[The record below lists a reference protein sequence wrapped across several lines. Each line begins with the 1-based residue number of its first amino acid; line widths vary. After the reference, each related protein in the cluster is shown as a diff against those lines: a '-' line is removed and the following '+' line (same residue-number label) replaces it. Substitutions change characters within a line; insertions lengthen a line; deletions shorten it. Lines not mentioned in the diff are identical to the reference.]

1 MEEIGGGG
9 GAEEGPSPGTSSR
22 AVSLPPPPCLFSSCF
37 SAGYGRRRRGKGKG
51 EGKPGPASKEIKEKR
66 GVAGGTADSPSSDAS
81 LAAVDASPPSVAA
94 AKTTTTTSLPAKEG
108 GGEETAAAASSKE
121 KTRRKGSW
129 WLDMTRQEFQSSFS
143 QFLPLPDG
151 EWPGEAPRE
160 GGEDGGSHDY
170 CLLLEADPS
179 SGEGGGV
186 CLQVSPKERGGSQE
200 GEGGK
205 CGKINAAAVVVPLL
219 LCELCCNGGDV
230 ELAFSVSHGGGGGA
244 GLAGVRL
251 RVTEGGG
258 GTVTAE
264 ATPRPDLAGTLRRG
278 GEEGFAVS
286 CYSAALKKGS
296 TLVAVGLAVAPGT
309 ERLVARSLK
318 IFRLPDKGQ
327 KTKQQ

>member
-1 MEEIGGGG
+1 MEVEEIG

-37 SAGYGRRRRGKGKG
+37 CAGYGRRRRGKG

-66 GVAGGTADSPSSDAS
+66 EVAGGTADSPSTDAS
-81 LAAVDASPPSVAA
+81 LAAVDASPPSVA
-94 AKTTTTTSLPAKEG
+94 KTTTTTSLPSKEG
-108 GGEETAAAASSKE
+108 GGEEETAAAASSKE

-151 EWPGEAPRE
+151 EWPGEAPRD

-219 LCELCCNGGDV
+219 LCELCCNGDDV
-230 ELAFSVSHGGGGGA
+230 ELAFSVSHGGGGGG

-258 GTVTAE
+258 RTVTAE
-264 ATPRPDLAGTLRRG
+264 ATPRTDLAGTLPRG
-278 GEEGFAVS
+278 GEEEEEEGFAVS
-286 CYSAALKKGS
+286 CYSATLKKGS
-296 TLVAVGLAVAPGT
+296 ALVAVGLAVAPGT

-327 KTKQQ
+327 TKEQ